1 MCKEKSL
8 PSIDWGHGLTPQER
22 EQTRP
27 LMAIAWDRVV
37 QLLYL
42 NEEKKCLEYDGY
54 YCSDQVINQ
63 VYFMA
68 DSVLAILVD
77 H

>member
-1 MCKEKSL
+1 
-8 PSIDWGHGLTPQER
+8 
-22 EQTRP
+22 
-27 LMAIAWDRVV
+27 MAIAWDRVV